1 VVTNEI
7 KPPSAKISDEQL
19 ARQPSGSSSDLT
31 EDGVGAQGALLG
43 LPVHRRR
50 RAEGER
56 GEPYSAAGPRP
67 APAPTGRGVP
77 AGVAAAGGGRGRRGL
92 PGAGLVSGVCREA
105 GPGGRRGAPAQRGD
119 ETLGRGVPFPTTR
132 PRRAAVRGRRPV
144 GVRHWNVRPCAATGR
159 VRSLSL
165 SPRWLRVCFGLST
178 REGGGDTRRP
188 DSRRGDYAV
197 GSHVLERRGSLT
209 NVGR

>member
-1 VVTNEI
+1 M
-7 KPPSAKISDEQL
+7 KL
-19 ARQPSGSSSDLT
+19 ARQRSGSSSDLT

-56 GEPYSAAGPRP
+56 GELCSVARP
-67 APAPTGRGVP
+67 PPAPTGRGVP
-77 AGVAAAGGGRGRRGL
+77 AGVAAAGGGRGL
-92 PGAGLVSGVCREA
+92 PGAGVVSGVCREA
-105 GPGGRRGAPAQRGD
+105 GLRGRCGAPAQRGD
-119 ETLGRGVPFPTTR
+119 EALGRGVPFPTTR

-165 SPRWLRVCFGLST
+165 SL
-178 REGGGDTRRP
+178 
-188 DSRRGDYAV
+188 
-197 GSHVLERRGSLT
+197 
-209 NVGR
+209 